1 MNHIIRVR
9 TIAAKPK
16 ITNNMSMDTV
26 FVAALREEVV
36 GLEYFHLLGVGKIN
50 AAFRTSEII
59 ANLQPKEIV
68 NFGTAGAVNKNLKGI
83 IECTK
88 FFQRDMDCRGLLDF
102 KLGDTPFDDLNEIIF
117 STDGFSCGTG
127 DNFVKK
133 EIEMEVDVVDM
144 EAYAIAKVCYINK
157 IKFRCFKFISDN
169 ADQNAN
175 LNWIDNLKL
184 GARKFEKFRKEK
196 LIK

>member
-1 MNHIIRVR
+1 
-9 TIAAKPK
+9 
-16 ITNNMSMDTV
+16 MSMDTV

-102 KLGDTPFDDLNEIIF
+102 KLGDTPFDDLNEI
-117 STDGFSCGTG
+117 T
-127 DNFVKK
+127 
-133 EIEMEVDVVDM
+133 
-144 EAYAIAKVCYINK
+144 KVCYINK